1 MKLHELT
8 PAAGATKPAYR
19 KGRGAGS
26 GNGKTAGR
34 GHKGQ
39 WARSGGGVRP
49 GFEGGQM
56 PLARRLPKRGFHNIF
71 GTTYAPV
78 NVSALEKF
86 EDGAEVT
93 AEILCNAGI
102 VKNAL
107 DGIKILG
114 TGTLTKKL
122 TVKAA
127 AFSASA
133 KEKIEAAGGKARW
146 FKVFQ
151 TLKNA
156 WSMPELRKKMLYTL
170 FIILI
175 FRFGSCIPVPF
186 IDTTLLSQYFEQ
198 ASVNGSMLGY
208 LDMFTGGGLS
218 RATIFAMSIT
228 PYINASIILQLL
240 TVAIPALE
248 RMVKDG
254 GEEGREKIASWTR
267 YLGVL
272 LGLLQ
277 GLSYYALLRN
287 GFGGKTM
294 LSNTGALAAVT
305 IIVTFT
311 AGTALIMWMGEHI
324 TQKGIGNG
332 ISIIL
337 FAGIVSRGPS
347 LMRTLVNLF
356 QTGTSGIVSGIAMI
370 IVGLAI
376 VVFIVYMSNAE
387 RRIPVQYAKRV
398 VGRKMYGG
406 QSTHLPIKV
415 NASGVMPIIFASSI
429 LSLPQTISMFWHP
442 ESGSVGAH
450 ILNLFSQTSVFY
462 IVLYALLILAFAYFY
477 ASIQFNP
484 IEIAN
489 NLKKNG
495 GFIPGFRPGK
505 PTSDFITKALG
516 KVTFVGAL
524 FLAVVALLP
533 LIVGAVNSS
542 LSNVALGGTSVIIV
556 VGVALDTVKQ
566 MEAQMLMRH
575 HKGFLE

>member
-1 MKLHELT
+1 M
-8 PAAGATKPAYR
+8 
-19 KGRGAGS
+19 
-26 GNGKTAGR
+26 
-34 GHKGQ
+34 
-39 WARSGGGVRP
+39 
-49 GFEGGQM
+49 
-56 PLARRLPKRGFHNIF
+56 
-71 GTTYAPV
+71 
-78 NVSALEKF
+78 
-86 EDGAEVT
+86 
-93 AEILCNAGI
+93 
-102 VKNAL
+102 
-107 DGIKILG
+107 
-114 TGTLTKKL
+114 
-122 TVKAA
+122 
-127 AFSASA
+127 
-133 KEKIEAAGGKARW
+133 
-146 FKVFQ
+146 FQ

-156 WSMPELRKKMLYTL
+156 WHMPELRKKILYTL
-170 FIILI
+170 FILLI

-186 IDTTLLSQYFEQ
+186 IDTTLLAQYFEQ
-198 ASVNGSMLGY
+198 ASVGGSMLGY

-218 RATIFAMSIT
+218 QATIFAMSIT

-254 GEEGREKIASWTR
+254 GEEGRKKIASWTR
-267 YLGVL
+267 YLAVI

-277 GLSYYALLRN
+277 GFSYYALLRSQ
-287 GFGGKTM
+287 GI
-294 LSNTGALAAVT
+294 LSNTGALAGAA
-305 IIVTFT
+305 IILTFT
-311 AGTALIMWMGEHI
+311 AGTALIMWLGEHI
-324 TQKGIGNG
+324 TQNGIGNG

-347 LMRTLVNLF
+347 LMRTLWNLL
-356 QTGTSGIVSGIAMI
+356 QTGTSGIVSAVLMVVI
-370 IVGLAI
+370 GLAV
-376 VVFIVYMSNAE
+376 VVFIVFMSNAE

-429 LSLPQTISMFWHP
+429 LSLPQTISMFWQP
-442 ESGSVGAH
+442 ETGTVGYH
-450 ILNLFSQTSVFY
+450 IMNLFSQSNPFY
-462 IVLYALLILAFAYFY
+462 IVVYGLLILAFAYFY

-524 FLAVVALLP
+524 FLGVVAILP
-533 LIVGAVNSS
+533 LIVGAISPT
-542 LSNVALGGTSVIIV
+542 LSNVALGGTSIIIV

-566 MEAQMLMRH
+566 LEAQMLMRH

>member
-1 MKLHELT
+1 M
-8 PAAGATKPAYR
+8 
-19 KGRGAGS
+19 
-26 GNGKTAGR
+26 
-34 GHKGQ
+34 
-39 WARSGGGVRP
+39 
-49 GFEGGQM
+49 
-56 PLARRLPKRGFHNIF
+56 
-71 GTTYAPV
+71 
-78 NVSALEKF
+78 
-86 EDGAEVT
+86 
-93 AEILCNAGI
+93 
-102 VKNAL
+102 
-107 DGIKILG
+107 
-114 TGTLTKKL
+114 
-122 TVKAA
+122 
-127 AFSASA
+127 
-133 KEKIEAAGGKARW
+133 
-146 FKVFQ
+146 FQ

-156 WSMPELRKKMLYTL
+156 WAMPELRKKILYTL

-186 IDTTLLSQYFEQ
+186 IDTQMLARYFEQ
-198 ASVNGSMLGY
+198 ASTNGSMLGY
-208 LDMFTGGGLS
+208 LDMFSGGGLS

-254 GEEGREKIASWTR
+254 GEEGRKKIASWTR
-267 YLGVL
+267 YVGVL

-287 GFGGKTM
+287 QGF
-294 LSNTGALAAVT
+294 LSDKGVLAAVT
-305 IIVTFT
+305 IIMTFT

-347 LMRTLVNLF
+347 LMRTLGNLF
-356 QTGTSGIVSGIAMI
+356 QTGTSGIVSAILMI
-370 IVGLAI
+370 IIGIFI
-376 VVFIVYMSNAE
+376 VVFIVFMSNAE

-429 LSLPQTISMFWHP
+429 LALPQTVSMFWQP
-442 ESGSVGAH
+442 EAGTVGAH
-450 ILNLFSQTSVFY
+450 ILNLFSQRSVVY

>member
-1 MKLHELT
+1 M
-8 PAAGATKPAYR
+8 
-19 KGRGAGS
+19 
-26 GNGKTAGR
+26 
-34 GHKGQ
+34 
-39 WARSGGGVRP
+39 
-49 GFEGGQM
+49 
-56 PLARRLPKRGFHNIF
+56 
-71 GTTYAPV
+71 
-78 NVSALEKF
+78 
-86 EDGAEVT
+86 
-93 AEILCNAGI
+93 
-102 VKNAL
+102 
-107 DGIKILG
+107 
-114 TGTLTKKL
+114 
-122 TVKAA
+122 
-127 AFSASA
+127 
-133 KEKIEAAGGKARW
+133 
-146 FKVFQ
+146 FQ

-156 WSMPELRKKMLYTL
+156 WSMPELRKKILYTL
-170 FIILI
+170 FILLI

-186 IDTTLLSQYFEQ
+186 INTTLLSEYFNQ
-198 ASVNGSMLGY
+198 AAVGGSMLGY

-218 RATIFAMSIT
+218 NATIFAMSIT

-254 GEEGREKIASWTR
+254 GEEGRKKIASWTR
-267 YLGVL
+267 YLAVI

-277 GLSYYALLRN
+277 GFSYYALLRN
-287 GFGGKTM
+287 QGF
-294 LSNTGALAAVT
+294 LSNTGALAGAA
-305 IIVTFT
+305 IILTFT
-311 AGTALIMWMGEHI
+311 AGTALIMWLGEHI
-324 TQKGIGNG
+324 TQNGIGNG

-347 LMRTLVNLF
+347 LLRTLWNLV
-356 QTGTSGIVSGIAMI
+356 QTGGQGVLSAVLMVVI
-370 IVGLAI
+370 GLAV
-376 VVFIVYMSNAE
+376 VVFIVFMSNAE

-429 LSLPQTISMFWHP
+429 LSLPQTISMFWQP
-442 ESGSVGAH
+442 ETGTVGYH
-450 ILNLFSQTSVFY
+450 ILNLFSQANPFY
-462 IVLYALLILAFAYFY
+462 IVVYGLLILVFAYFY

-516 KVTFVGAL
+516 KVTFVGAI
-524 FLAVVALLP
+524 FLAIVAILP
-533 LIVGAVNSS
+533 LIVGAISPT

-566 MEAQMLMRH
+566 LEAQMLMRH

>member
-1 MKLHELT
+1 M
-8 PAAGATKPAYR
+8 
-19 KGRGAGS
+19 
-26 GNGKTAGR
+26 
-34 GHKGQ
+34 
-39 WARSGGGVRP
+39 
-49 GFEGGQM
+49 
-56 PLARRLPKRGFHNIF
+56 
-71 GTTYAPV
+71 
-78 NVSALEKF
+78 
-86 EDGAEVT
+86 
-93 AEILCNAGI
+93 
-102 VKNAL
+102 
-107 DGIKILG
+107 
-114 TGTLTKKL
+114 
-122 TVKAA
+122 
-127 AFSASA
+127 
-133 KEKIEAAGGKARW
+133 
-146 FKVFQ
+146 FQ

-156 WSMPELRKKMLYTL
+156 WAMPELRKKILYTL

-186 IDTTLLSQYFEQ
+186 IDTQLLAQYFEQ
-198 ASVNGSMLGY
+198 ASTNGSMLGY
-208 LDMFTGGGLS
+208 LDMFSGGGLS

-254 GEEGREKIASWTR
+254 GEEGRKKIASWTR
-267 YLGVL
+267 YVGVL

-287 GFGGKTM
+287 QGF
-294 LSNTGALAAVT
+294 LSDKGVLAAAT
-305 IIVTFT
+305 IVMTFT

-347 LMRTLVNLF
+347 LMRTLGNLF
-356 QTGTSGIVSGIAMI
+356 QTGTSGIVSAILMI
-370 IVGLAI
+370 IIGIFI
-376 VVFIVYMSNAE
+376 VVFIVFMSNAE

-429 LSLPQTISMFWHP
+429 LALPQTVSMFWQP
-442 ESGSVGAH
+442 EAGTVGAH
-450 ILNLFSQTSVFY
+450 ILNLFSQRSVVY